1 MSGVL
6 ALGRIAGIRL
16 QISYSWIVVFALTV
30 ATLATSWFPIN
41 DPGVDAVTY
50 IGLGIIGA
58 VLLFL
63 SVVVHEAAHVA
74 FARYRELP
82 ISRMTIY
89 PFGGVSDLDDE
100 LRAPGEEFQLA
111 ALGPLANFILAG
123 IAASLQAAYLGQND
137 LAAALFG
144 YLDAANV
151 ILGLFN
157 LLPGFPLDGGRVL
170 RAIVWRAT
178 DDAEKATSWSLLA
191 GQVVAYFLMLWGI
204 VQFFVTGLGSAG
216 AALWLVSLGWVLLMA
231 VRSESRR
238 VLVDALFQGVTVAD
252 VMRSAPASIPAS
264 TTLQQVVDD
273 HVLAHGMRA
282 APVTRAGRLAGL
294 ITLADVLRVPRE
306 EWARTPASAT
316 MTPLDQLAVASPEQ
330 PVSQVATLLS
340 ARDVNQ
346 LPVVRDG
353 QVVGMLGRDAIV
365 NALDRR
371 GSAPAQ
377 AEHEVEADVPHK
389 TRQTGS

>member
-6 ALGRIAGIRL
+6 TLGRIAGIRL
-16 QISYSWIVVFALTV
+16 QISYTWIVVFALTV

-41 DPGVDAVTY
+41 DPGADVVTY

-58 VLLFL
+58 ILLFL
-63 SVVVHEAAHVA
+63 SVLVHEAAHVA

-82 ISRMTIY
+82 VSRITLY

-100 LRAPGEEFQLA
+100 LRAPSEEFQVA

-137 LAAALFG
+137 VAAALFG

-151 ILGLFN
+151 MLGLIN
-157 LLPGFPLDGGRVL
+157 LLPGYPLDGGRVL
-170 RAIVWRAT
+170 RAIIGRAT

-191 GQVVAYFLMLWGI
+191 GQVVAYLLILWGI
-204 VQFFVTGLGSAG
+204 VQFFVAGLGSTG
-216 AALWLVSLGWVLLMA
+216 AALWLVSLGWILLMA
-231 VRSESRR
+231 GRSESRR
-238 VLVDALFQGVTVAD
+238 VAVDTLFQSVTVAD
-252 VMRSAPASIPAS
+252 MMRPPPASIPAS
-264 TTLQQVVDD
+264 TTVQQVVDD
-273 HVLAHGMRA
+273 HVLAHGMRS
-282 APVTRAGRLAGL
+282 APVTRAGRFAGL

-306 EWARTPASAT
+306 EWARTPASAA
-316 MTPLDQLAVASPEQ
+316 MTPLDRLAIASPDQ
-330 PVSQVATLLS
+330 PVSQVVSLLA

-353 QVVGMLGRDAIV
+353 QVVGVLGRDAIV
-365 NALDRR
+365 NALHQR
-371 GSAPAQ
+371 GSALVEAK
-377 AEHEVEADVPHK
+377 HEVQADVPQES
-389 TRQTGS
+389 RQTRN